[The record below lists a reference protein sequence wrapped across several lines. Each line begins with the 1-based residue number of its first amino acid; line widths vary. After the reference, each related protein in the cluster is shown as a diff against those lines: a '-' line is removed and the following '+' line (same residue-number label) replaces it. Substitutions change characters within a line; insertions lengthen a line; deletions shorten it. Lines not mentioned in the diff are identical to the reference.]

1 MNKIGTNVSLTWITI
16 AIVAFIAVFMIT
28 QSAYI
33 NFTSD
38 NNGTIDQDYLLKY
51 QAISKFNETY
61 SDFADASPAR
71 VFGETLQAI
80 TGLIQTVFNIGLG
93 SIRALAQLTTGSRDI
108 LEAVQIEFPEFQY
121 LFWFI
126 IISCVIYVAYR
137 FIQSARGSAT
147 EP

>member
-1 MNKIGTNVSLTWITI
+1 MANVSLTWITI

-28 QSAYI
+28 QGAYV
-33 NFTSD
+33 NFTVD
-38 NNGTIDQDYLLKY
+38 NNGTIDSAYIAKY
-51 QAISKFNETY
+51 QAISQLNSTY
-61 SDFADASPAR
+61 SDFADASPGR

-108 LEAVQIEFPEFQY
+108 LEAVQTTFPEFQY
-121 LFWFI
+121 LFWF
-126 IISCVIYVAYR
+126 VIVSSGIYIAYR